1 MKGQI
6 AMKHTYIPR
15 GVCST
20 KLDFEIEGNIVKNVH
35 FSGGCNGNLKA
46 ISALVEGMPVE
57 EVTKKLS
64 GITCGMKSTS
74 CTDQL
79 SAALKKAVEESQK
92 KAGASSD
99 Q

>member
-1 MKGQI
+1 
-6 AMKHTYIPR
+6 MKHTYIPR

-20 KLDFEIEGNIVKNVH
+20 KVDFELDGNIVKNVH

-64 GITCGMKSTS
+64 GITCGMKATS
-74 CTDQL
+74 CTDQF
-79 SAALKKAVEESQK
+79 SAALKQAVEQSK
-92 KAGASSD
+92 NGAD
-99 Q
+99 PNQ

>member
-1 MKGQI
+1 
-6 AMKHTYIPR
+6 MKHTYIPR

-20 KLDFEIEGNIVKNVH
+20 NLDFEIEGDIVKNVQ

-46 ISALVEGMPVE
+46 ISTLVEGMPVE

-64 GITCGMKSTS
+64 GISCGMKSTS

-79 SAALKKAVEESQK
+79 AAALRKALDEEK
-92 KAGASSD
+92 RGAK
-99 Q
+99 

>member
-1 MKGQI
+1 
-6 AMKHTYIPR
+6 MKHTYIPR

-20 KLDFEIEGNIVKNVH
+20 KLDFEIDDDTVKNVQ

-46 ISALVEGMPVE
+46 IATLVEGMPVE

-64 GITCGMKSTS
+64 GISCGMKSTS

-79 SAALKKAVEESQK
+79 VTALQKALEEEK
-92 KAGASSD
+92 EGAE
-99 Q
+99 